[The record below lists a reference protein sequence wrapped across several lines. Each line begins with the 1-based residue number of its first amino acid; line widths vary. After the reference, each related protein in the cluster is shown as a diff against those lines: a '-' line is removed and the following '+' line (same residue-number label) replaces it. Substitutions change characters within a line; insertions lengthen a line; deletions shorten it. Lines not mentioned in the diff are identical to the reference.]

1 MSKQLVWACN
11 WVIPDCCI
19 LMTHISWIIK
29 VIRSAQL
36 SIEKLGSPSESLQR
50 CTNHPWN
57 IFARNFT
64 YNVMELLFSPNHGF
78 HHATITFISFDKKIY
93 CNFWSKIK
101 SLIPKFVIW
110 MKLPWIVYQQ
120 ARCRY
125 PRAWKESAMVPCMFL
140 HLCNH
145 IKIILYNLYSF
156 NRLMQ
161 NILSIVW
168 IMHIKTIENKSY

>member
-78 HHATITFISFDKKIY
+78 HHATITFISFDKKSSVIFDQKSNLWFRNSWFEWNCPELYINKLVVDILELEKNLQWCHVCSCIY
-93 CNFWSKIK
+93 AVISK
-101 SLIPKFVIW
+101 
-110 MKLPWIVYQQ
+110 
-120 ARCRY
+120 
-125 PRAWKESAMVPCMFL
+125 
-140 HLCNH
+140 
-145 IKIILYNLYSF
+145 LYS
-156 NRLMQ
+156 
-161 NILSIVW
+161 IIYTV
-168 IMHIKTIENKSY
+168 